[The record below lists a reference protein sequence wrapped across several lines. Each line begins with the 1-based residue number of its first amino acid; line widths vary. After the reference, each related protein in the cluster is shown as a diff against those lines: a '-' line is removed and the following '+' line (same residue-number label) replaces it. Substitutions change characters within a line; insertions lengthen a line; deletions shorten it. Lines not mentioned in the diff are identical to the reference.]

1 MKLHEFAANAAQA
14 ESFLKALSN
23 RHRLMILCE
32 LSRGER
38 QVSEL
43 LQTLDLPQSSLSQ
56 HLARL
61 RRDKLVTTRRMS
73 QAIFYSLANGKVM
86 RMMDL
91 LDELFCSQG
100 APDGRPVSASRAGE
114 KARCGLR
121 SVGSKGQTR

>member
-1 MKLHEFAANAAQA
+1 MKLHRFVANAEQA
-14 ESFLKALSN
+14 ECFLKALGN

-32 LSRGER
+32 LSKGEC

-43 LQTLDLPQSSLSQ
+43 LHRLDLGQSALSQ

-61 RRDKLVTTRRMS
+61 RRDKLVETRRES
-73 QAIFYSLANGKVM
+73 QAIFYSLANEKVT
-86 RMMDL
+86 RMISL

-100 APDGRPVSASRAGE
+100 RGEEKPPSARRDG

-121 SVGSKGQTR
+121 LSESKGNPR

>member
-14 ESFLKALSN
+14 ECFLKALGN

-32 LSRGER
+32 LSKGEC
-38 QVSEL
+38 QVGEL
-43 LQTLDLPQSSLSQ
+43 LQKLDLPQSSLSQ

-61 RRDKLVTTRRMS
+61 RRDKLVTTRRAS
-73 QAIFYSLANGKVM
+73 QAIFYSLANGKVV

-100 APDGRPVSASRAGE
+100 APEGKSLPALGSRE

-121 SVGSKGQTR
+121 STGSKGQTR